1 MKIIT
6 ERLIECRELLGIS
19 KQKAAKMIGV
29 SQPTYLRYESGERE
43 PSIHVLKEIAK
54 VFNSSVD
61 YLIGTSNSNTP
72 DFIIIEK
79 KESPEVFTIIE
90 NYKSWDKSQIKH
102 LLAYTEKINAINKKD
117 ATDYHNTK
125 QDKH

>member
-1 MKIIT
+1 
-6 ERLIECRELLGIS
+6 
-19 KQKAAKMIGV
+19 MIGV